1 MGISASSLLDDA
13 TAGRVTDRA
22 EAELQDFSPYY
33 RGQYSAARF
42 AQVEEDL
49 EPRKEKITQ
58 LLKQK
63 EVAEDGEV
71 LYEDGLLYFD
81 ESRKWRERYVVVR
94 ANYCLECHDGL
105 ETFLKGVPPRHKLLP
120 TGGAVFTTEEKY
132 MAAVDKCFPDDSSV
146 KEDFAPA
153 LAGLPGQFPVY
164 LRLPYRR
171 DSYFCFR
178 QQSKQ
183 DRFLSI
189 LSDCIRHQNHDFLKK
204 ESLEVQSFLRAVQL
218 CRQDRGNF
226 LSWELLVGSDVRV
239 MGNLVMEQLLPSLET
254 ELLPRLKAKKT
265 EKKRVWFATVE
276 AAYLLAQQR
285 LLEGLSALKE
295 ECRSCDRQQ
304 EVLMLSD
311 MDQIVATR
319 RQLEEAVRAEV
330 QQPLEQLCEEAV
342 QPHLEELLEELLQPI
357 SCGFLEGRRQAE
369 QQMEQVC
376 QEVLRGDAEQA
387 QQALL
392 SMSRPNLLS
401 CYQKVAALQD
411 KLPLLQQRFGF
422 SNMTAVIDRAELE
435 LQQLMENA
443 AFTFQQLLFK
453 AVDEHPDEQQAAVDK
468 VKHRV
473 LKHYDYDSS
482 TVRKRI
488 SREALVSITLPFIK
502 KNLEKS
508 CKTALQ
514 GLQQSVNE
522 DHAHFVHIHNVYED
536 VLLQSL
542 DSEVGKVVR
551 EAAALRKYDLS
562 SDSRDL
568 LSQSSRSSLSSP
580 PSSPASP
587 AKSPTPAKPAPPNG
601 LPEGEE
607 VNQGAPLTEVVMVHE
622 TQQEVEA
629 ALKVQQEVAAAPQ
642 IQKEV
647 ESALKVQQEVAAAP
661 QTQQEVKPALKLQQ
675 EVEAAPQ
682 TQQEVEAVPQTQ
694 EEVEAAPQTQQE
706 VNAVAPET
714 QQEVEEAPMN
724 QQEMEAAAPLV
735 QQEVEAATPQKK
747 QEKEVAAPQVQ
758 QEVEAKA
765 PQTQEE
771 VEAAPKK
778 QQEVEAVASQVQQ
791 EVEAAAPQ
799 VQQEV
804 EAAAPQAQQEVEAA
818 APQAQQEVEVI
829 ASQVQQEVEA
839 AAPQVQ
845 QEVEAIASQAQQEV
859 EAAAPQVQQE
869 VEAAAP
875 QVQQEVEAIASQVQ
889 QEVEAAAPQ
898 AQQEVEAEAPQTQ
911 EEVEAEAPQ
920 TQQEVEAAAT
930 QVQQEVEAAATQ
942 VQQEVEAAPKKQQE
956 VEAAA
961 TQTQQ
966 EVEAAA
972 PQTQQEVEAAATQ
985 AQQEVEAAPRP
996 QEDDAVAPPGVQDSH
1011 LDQVLLQPP
1020 PEFQTRQEVEDMLS
1034 GSAPSGDLG
1043 QSEVT
1048 SGDREEEKTTEAR
1061 PTEPNQREAPSVTEA
1076 PPPSLPP
1083 PGSVQE
1089 IRDLVVEVIEVE
1101 ELLQRYPSGIPADQ

>member
-647 ESALKVQQEVAAAP
+647 ESALKVQQEVEA
-661 QTQQEVKPALKLQQ
+661 ALK
-675 EVEAAPQ
+675 
-682 TQQEVEAVPQTQ
+682 
-694 EEVEAAPQTQQE
+694 TQQE
-706 VNAVAPET
+706 VNAVAPEV

-724 QQEMEAAAPLV
+724 QQEMEAAAPL
-735 QQEVEAATPQKK
+735 
-747 QEKEVAAPQVQ
+747 VQ

>member
-642 IQKEV
+642 
-647 ESALKVQQEVAAAP
+647 
-661 QTQQEVKPALKLQQ
+661 TQQEVKPALK
-675 EVEAAPQ
+675 
-682 TQQEVEAVPQTQ
+682 TQ

>member
-642 IQKEV
+642 
-647 ESALKVQQEVAAAP
+647 
-661 QTQQEVKPALKLQQ
+661 TQQEVKPALKLQQ

>member
-647 ESALKVQQEVAAAP
+647 ESALKVQQEVEAALKVQQEVAAAP

-818 APQAQQEVEVI
+818 APQAQQEVEV
-829 ASQVQQEVEA
+829 
-839 AAPQVQ
+839 
-845 QEVEAIASQAQQEV
+845 IASQAQQEV

>member
-647 ESALKVQQEVAAAP
+647 ESALKVQQEVEAALKVQQEVAAAP
-661 QTQQEVKPALKLQQ
+661 QTQQEVKPALK
-675 EVEAAPQ
+675 
-682 TQQEVEAVPQTQ
+682 TQ

>member
-629 ALKVQQEVAAAPQ
+629 ALKVQQEVEA
-642 IQKEV
+642 
-647 ESALKVQQEVAAAP
+647 ALKVQQEVAAAP

>member
-647 ESALKVQQEVAAAP
+647 ESALKVQQEVEAALKVQQEVAAAP

-735 QQEVEAATPQKK
+735 QQEVEA
-747 QEKEVAAPQVQ
+747 
-758 QEVEAKA
+758 KA

-771 VEAAPKK
+771 VEA
-778 QQEVEAVASQVQQ
+778 V
-791 EVEAAAPQ
+791 
-799 VQQEV
+799 
-804 EAAAPQAQQEVEAA
+804 
-818 APQAQQEVEVI
+818 

>member
-629 ALKVQQEVAAAPQ
+629 ALK
-642 IQKEV
+642 
-647 ESALKVQQEVAAAP
+647 
-661 QTQQEVKPALKLQQ
+661 LQQ